1 MRQCKKKKCTRTMY
15 KQMKLLA
22 HLMKL
27 LTDYYQ
33 FFIQTMKKKCD
44 GNMNS
49 YMNCV
54 TMTEFFILLQLG

>member
-1 MRQCKKKKCTRTMY
+1 MY

-33 FFIQTMKKKCD
+33 NNEKKKRD